1 MESVHPAPKKTAD
14 MKAYM
19 NEYMKM
25 KYAADPVKA
34 RMYKSSLYTKN
45 KYKIPDTVCEKYKNS
60 LHHIVLMK
68 KMIDELPEGVFECFL
83 TEYKTLKF
91 EAL

>member
-1 MESVHPAPKKTAD
+1 MESTQTTPKKTAD

-19 NEYMKM
+19 NDYMKK

-34 RMYKSSLYTKN
+34 KMYKSSLYIKN
-45 KYKIPDTVCEKYKNS
+45 KYKINDAVCEKYKNS
-60 LHHIVLMK
+60 LHHIVMMK
-68 KMIDELPEGVFECFL
+68 KMIDELPDGVFECFL

-91 EAL
+91 ESL